1 MTPMLICND
10 CNFVLSEQE
19 ENELDEL
26 HLKVLIHALV
36 QIKGSNKDDGRCE
49 QIVPPFK
56 ETYS

>member
-1 MTPMLICND
+1 MLICNV
-10 CNFVLSEQE
+10 CNFVLGEQE